1 MPGVDPRARRR
12 ARRALL
18 QALYQWQMTAAGLDE
33 MRAQFRA
40 TGALDN
46 ADEAFFDEAL
56 QFVINHVTELDAAFI
71 DYLDRDLGDLGFVER
86 GVLRAGTYELR
97 ERIEVPYRV
106 VINEWVELTKSFGA
120 TDSYKYINGVLDAVS
135 KDLRAVE
142 RQ

>member
-1 MPGVDPRARRR
+1 M
-12 ARRALL
+12 
-18 QALYQWQMTAAGLDE
+18 
-33 MRAQFRA
+33 
-40 TGALDN
+40 
-46 ADEAFFDEAL
+46 
-56 QFVINHVTELDAAFI
+56 
-71 DYLDRDLGDLGFVER
+71 
-86 GVLRAGTYELR
+86 LRAGTYELR